1 VKAMNGKE
9 TNWNIC
15 KTLSKQIRQ
24 GRSVAKEFRWNID
37 LEGQLTIKSSQT
49 KQTFSKED
57 YKAMI
62 SHVSANPNG
71 VPLGSRRDG
80 DVPKNSIGA
89 LMERRTGTSGIRGW
103 CSHLA
108 AIAVA
113 RGDIE
118 FYDKGRG
125 PGNGI
130 WLYPKNIQILQIT
143 SG

>member
-1 VKAMNGKE
+1 MLSENINVKEMDDKD

-15 KTLSKQIRQ
+15 ETLSKQIRQ
-24 GRSVAKEFRWNID
+24 GRPVAKEFKWNID
-37 LEGQLTIKSSQT
+37 VEGQLTIKSNRT
-49 KQTFSKED
+49 KQTFSRED
-57 YKAMI
+57 YIAII

-71 VPLGSRRDG
+71 APLGSRRNG

-89 LMERRTGTSGIRGW
+89 LMELRRGTSSIRGW

-113 RGDIE
+113 RNDIE

-130 WLYPKNIQILQIT
+130 WLYPKKQ
-143 SG
+143 